1 MALEQQHSVSQCTQL
16 HSSDTFPSV
25 KCNMERTWPTQR
37 EHFTSEVEE
46 RTCALTNTLEKYW
59 TRHSRRGVCSSN
71 GQRSV
76 RQRPEREGGKKGKS
90 FCSTAV
96 ASDQM
101 RISANW
107 IMLRE
112 DDEVVANWVSANA
125 RRIIS
130 FPLPGD
136 LISSFASIGRLSSHL
151 NSSLPHRRSTV
162 GDRQSQWKVCLII
175 K

>member
-1 MALEQQHSVSQCTQL
+1 
-16 HSSDTFPSV
+16 
-25 KCNMERTWPTQR
+25 MERTWPTQR

-46 RTCALTNTLEKYW
+46 RTCASTNTLEKHW
-59 TRHSRRGVCSSN
+59 TRHSRRGVCSGSSS

-76 RQRPEREGGKKGKS
+76 RQRPERKGKRKKAS
-90 FCSTAV
+90 AAAAAAATV

-107 IMLRE
+107 IMLSE

-130 FPLPGD
+130 PFLPDD

>member
-1 MALEQQHSVSQCTQL
+1 M
-16 HSSDTFPSV
+16 
-25 KCNMERTWPTQR
+25 
-37 EHFTSEVEE
+37 EE
-46 RTCALTNTLEKYW
+46 RTCASTNTLEKHW
-59 TRHSRRGVCSSN
+59 TRHSRRGVRSSSSS
-71 GQRSV
+71 QRSV
-76 RQRPEREGGKKGKS
+76 RQRPERKGKRKNAS
-90 FCSTAV
+90 AAAAAAAV

-130 FPLPGD
+130 PFLPDD
-136 LISSFASIGRLSSHL
+136 LISSFASIGRLTSHL
-151 NSSLPHRRSTV
+151 NSSLPHCRSTV
-162 GDRQSQWKVCLII
+162 GRRQSQWKVCLII